1 MGKVFTEEEV
11 KEIIRKAAEMQK
23 QSGSEVQ
30 EQGLTMDELMEIGK
44 ESGLDVDFIKT
55 AALEFENK
63 KVTRHSGLT
72 DTHIFEERTF
82 DSELSESTIWEDV
95 LSELGHQFG
104 GNAFGMAKESK
115 SQRKWSHTSISG
127 IETTVSL
134 TKRDSET
141 KLKFSQRVGMGSP
154 LTEGIMY
161 GGGLTFLIMMLTG
174 VFSEVSIQG
183 MIALSAGL
191 WSISSILIYQLDIA
205 WRKRKLK
212 NLKDLAN
219 KIIDQLPKKLSSS
232 IKKEKVN
239 ENLSEIEIESEA
251 VYQNDSELKNN
262 LREKE

>member
-1 MGKVFTEEEV
+1 MSKIFTEEEV
-11 KEIIRKAAEMQK
+11 KEIIRKASEMQK
-23 QSGSEVQ
+23 QMGDKVH

-44 ESGLDVDFIKT
+44 DSGLDVDFIKT
-55 AALEFENK
+55 AALEYENK
-63 KVTRHSGLT
+63 KITRHSGIT

-82 DSELSESTIWEDV
+82 DSELTEETIWEEV

-115 SQRKWSHTSISG
+115 KQKKWSHTSISG

-141 KLKFSQRVGMGSP
+141 KLKFSQRVGLGSP

-161 GGGLTFLIMMLTG
+161 GGGLTFLIMMITG

-183 MIALSAGL
+183 IIALSAGL

-212 NLKDLAN
+212 NLKELAN
-219 KIIDQLPKKLSSS
+219 KIIDHLPKKLSSS
-232 IKKEKVN
+232 SKKEKTN
-239 ENLSEIEIESEA
+239 QKLSDIEIESED
-251 VYQNDSELKNN
+251 VYQNDNELKNN
-262 LREKE
+262 LRDRE